1 MGVATGCVRSSYD
14 SSLVAANMKILITHP
29 EFENPGGVSNY
40 WRNLQGEFGISTVH
54 FTVGRRTAE
63 KGVLSRI
70 RRSLADYWK
79 FLSHVRNNDIDLV
92 QLNPS
97 LDPKSFARDGILAL
111 SARAC
116 GKKTVVFFHG
126 WQKPFE
132 LRISRGLSWMFK
144 LFFGRANAFIVLSDA
159 FRKKLENWGVTKPIY
174 REVTVL
180 SNDSLAGVDVQEVVR
195 KRHQSGK
202 WRILFLSRVLRTK
215 GIYETVEAASLLK
228 AKYPN
233 VELVVAGEG
242 AELDKVK
249 RFAHDVGASNVT
261 FPGYVRGEAKRRL
274 LEEANIFCL
283 PSYSEG
289 FPVAVVEAMAFGLPV
304 VTRPVGGLVDFFKD
318 GEHGFM
324 SDSGDPAVVANM
336 IERLLLDKA
345 LYDRISLTN
354 YQYAQDHFSASDAAA
369 RLENIYSAVLGVNGD
384 VAPSL

>member
-1 MGVATGCVRSSYD
+1 MGCVRSSYD
-14 SSLVAANMKILITHP
+14 SSLVAAKMKVLITHP

-40 WRNLQGEFGISTVH
+40 WRNLQGEFEISTVH
-54 FTVGRRTAE
+54 FTVGKRTAE

-70 RRSLADYWK
+70 HRSLADYRR
-79 FLSHVRNNDIDLV
+79 FLGHLRSNDIDLV

-97 LDPKSFARDGILAL
+97 LDPKSFVRDGILAL

-132 LRISRGLSWMFK
+132 LRISRGFSWMFK
-144 LFFGRANAFIVLSDA
+144 FLFGGANAFIVLSDA
-159 FRKKLENWGVTKPIY
+159 FRKKLETWGVTKPIY
-174 REVTVL
+174 TEVTVL
-180 SNDSLAGVDVQEVVR
+180 SNDSLKGFDVLEGVRQ
-195 KRHQSGK
+195 RHESKK
-202 WRILFLSRVLRTK
+202 WRILFLSRILRAK
-215 GIYETVEAASLLK
+215 GIYETVQAVSLLQ

-249 RFAHDVGASNVT
+249 SFARDVGASNVI
-261 FPGYVRGEAKRRL
+261 FPGYVRGDEKNRL
-274 LEEANIFCL
+274 LKKANVFCL

-324 SDSGDPAVVANM
+324 TDSLDPAVLAGM
-336 IERLLLDKA
+336 IEKLLLQKD
-345 LYDRISLTN
+345 LYDRISLAN

-369 RLENIYSAVLGVNGD
+369 RLESIYSDVLGVNCD
-384 VAPSL
+384 VAPS